1 MFTKSLFLAA
11 LSLFAA
17 HAAFADEA
25 DDAEFN
31 PFAANVEQTL
41 QSFDAAYEATTG
53 LSAHPTAWMDMITSA
68 SGPGCR
74 RESCAIFVDVD
85 KSSQTLR
92 LYVNG
97 RFTDQYPTSTGRA
110 SLPTPNFDKH
120 FDGRIFQG
128 YSSSKF
134 PGGDYNGLG
143 NMPYAMFISGGVA
156 IHGVPQGEWSML
168 GRPASHGCIRIH
180 PDHAR
185 VLNGMLRSV
194 GVANS
199 WVYVH

>member
-1 MFTKSLFLAA
+1 MFSKTLFLVA
-11 LSLFAA
+11 LTLFSAP
-17 HAAFADEA
+17 AAFADEA

-53 LSAHPTAWMDMITSA
+53 LSAHPTAWIDMMTGA
-68 SGPGCR
+68 SGSSCYR
-74 RESCAIFVDVD
+74 QSCAIFVDVD
-85 KSSQTLR
+85 KATQTLR
-92 LYVNG
+92 LYLDG
-97 RFTDQYPTSTGRA
+97 RYVDQWPTSTGRPG
-110 SLPTPNFDKH
+110 LETPDFDKH
-120 FDGRIFQG
+120 FDGRIYQA

-143 NMPYAMFISGGVA
+143 NMPYAMFVSGGVA

-185 VLNGMLRSV
+185 YLNGLLRQT

-199 WVYVH
+199 WVFVH